1 MFRGVPGV
9 CTAPKRAGSAGMKS
23 PLLYILEVLFCS
35 GLLLAFYRL
44 LLVRKVSFRAC
55 RRYLVAAVFLSAVI
69 PALDIPLYPAR
80 TVVYPLPLIAAP
92 PAENFVQTTGEL
104 PVAVPV
110 VPSGWRRI
118 LRPVAVGGYLTAV
131 FLSLGF
137 LAVRMVGIRRLRRRS
152 RLTDC
157 GAYTLAE
164 HPQIATPFSFLRT
177 VFLGGGYEG
186 RRRMI
191 VLCHEAGH
199 VRHRHSAERIAVELV
214 RSLFLVQSVR
224 LDCRAVVAGGA
235 RMGGRPRRA
244 RRRLRPYRIQNGY
257 FFHQLFGHNPDIAC
271 GLNHSLTKKRFAMMT
286 QFRKRRFAV
295 LRLGAAIPV
304 VAAMMMLCSFTVKT
318 PLPAAGDPDRPT
330 VTVHISS
337 GGKILF
343 NGRPVTVG
351 DLERLIAAEREKLS
365 EADRAQMEVVLRADK
380 DAPMADLADVMDAS
394 RRAHAFRLKLTAEAS
409 DPGIVR
415 MLPPDPLRLPADSAD
430 YALPATNRNDR

>member
-1 MFRGVPGV
+1 
-9 CTAPKRAGSAGMKS
+9 MKS

-104 PVAVPV
+104 PAAGPV

-118 LRPVAVGGYLTAV
+118 LRPMAVGGYLTAV

-177 VFLGGGYEG
+177 VFLGEGYEG

-214 RSLFLVQSVR
+214 RSLFWFNPFVWIAGRWLQEVHEWEADRGV
-224 LDCRAVVAGGA
+224 LDAGYD
-235 RMGGRPRRA
+235 
-244 RRRLRPYRIQNGY
+244 LTEYRTVI
-257 FFHQLFGHNPDIAC
+257 FHQLFGHNPDIAC

-304 VAAMMMLCSFTVKT
+304 
-318 PLPAAGDPDRPT
+318 
-330 VTVHISS
+330 
-337 GGKILF
+337 
-343 NGRPVTVG
+343 
-351 DLERLIAAEREKLS
+351 EKLCWPIRESRKSNS
-365 EADRAQMEVVLRADK
+365 EKVK
-380 DAPMADLADVMDAS
+380 S
-394 RRAHAFRLKLTAEAS
+394 RSPKIDTEA
-409 DPGIVR
+409 R
-415 MLPPDPLRLPADSAD
+415 
-430 YALPATNRNDR
+430 

>member
-80 TVVYPLPLIAAP
+80 TAVYPLPLIAAP

-118 LRPVAVGGYLTAV
+118 LRPMAVGGYLTAV

-177 VFLGGGYEG
+177 VFLGG
-186 RRRMI
+186 
-191 VLCHEAGH
+191 
-199 VRHRHSAERIAVELV
+199 
-214 RSLFLVQSVR
+214 
-224 LDCRAVVAGGA
+224 
-235 RMGGRPRRA
+235 
-244 RRRLRPYRIQNGY
+244 
-257 FFHQLFGHNPDIAC
+257 
-271 GLNHSLTKKRFAMMT
+271 
-286 QFRKRRFAV
+286 
-295 LRLGAAIPV
+295 
-304 VAAMMMLCSFTVKT
+304 
-318 PLPAAGDPDRPT
+318 
-330 VTVHISS
+330 
-337 GGKILF
+337 
-343 NGRPVTVG
+343 
-351 DLERLIAAEREKLS
+351 
-365 EADRAQMEVVLRADK
+365 
-380 DAPMADLADVMDAS
+380 
-394 RRAHAFRLKLTAEAS
+394 
-409 DPGIVR
+409 
-415 MLPPDPLRLPADSAD
+415 
-430 YALPATNRNDR
+430 

>member
-1 MFRGVPGV
+1 
-9 CTAPKRAGSAGMKS
+9 MKS

-104 PVAVPV
+104 PAAGPV
-110 VPSGWRRI
+110 VPAGWRRI

-177 VFLGGGYEG
+177 VFLGEGYEG
-186 RRRMI
+186 RRRMPF
-191 VLCHEAGH
+191 V
-199 VRHRHSAERIAVELV
+199 S
-214 RSLFLVQSVR
+214 
-224 LDCRAVVAGGA
+224 
-235 RMGGRPRRA
+235 
-244 RRRLRPYRIQNGY
+244 N
-257 FFHQLFGHNPDIAC
+257 
-271 GLNHSLTKKRFAMMT
+271 
-286 QFRKRRFAV
+286 
-295 LRLGAAIPV
+295 
-304 VAAMMMLCSFTVKT
+304 
-318 PLPAAGDPDRPT
+318 
-330 VTVHISS
+330 
-337 GGKILF
+337 
-343 NGRPVTVG
+343 
-351 DLERLIAAEREKLS
+351 
-365 EADRAQMEVVLRADK
+365 
-380 DAPMADLADVMDAS
+380 
-394 RRAHAFRLKLTAEAS
+394 
-409 DPGIVR
+409 
-415 MLPPDPLRLPADSAD
+415 
-430 YALPATNRNDR
+430 

>member
-1 MFRGVPGV
+1 
-9 CTAPKRAGSAGMKS
+9 MKS

-164 HPQIATPFSFLRT
+164 HPQIATLPFRSCARF
-177 VFLGGGYEG
+177 FW
-186 RRRMI
+186 
-191 VLCHEAGH
+191 
-199 VRHRHSAERIAVELV
+199 AE
-214 RSLFLVQSVR
+214 
-224 LDCRAVVAGGA
+224 DTKVAGA
-235 RMGGRPRRA
+235 
-244 RRRLRPYRIQNGY
+244 
-257 FFHQLFGHNPDIAC
+257 
-271 GLNHSLTKKRFAMMT
+271 
-286 QFRKRRFAV
+286 
-295 LRLGAAIPV
+295 
-304 VAAMMMLCSFTVKT
+304 
-318 PLPAAGDPDRPT
+318 
-330 VTVHISS
+330 
-337 GGKILF
+337 
-343 NGRPVTVG
+343 
-351 DLERLIAAEREKLS
+351 
-365 EADRAQMEVVLRADK
+365 
-380 DAPMADLADVMDAS
+380 
-394 RRAHAFRLKLTAEAS
+394 
-409 DPGIVR
+409 
-415 MLPPDPLRLPADSAD
+415 
-430 YALPATNRNDR
+430 